1 MIRILLRVLVFLS
14 LAFWLLLVVAPM
26 VWLAYSSLKSNEA
39 IFAHPWA
46 PPTSM
51 PAVNVGNY
59 ARVWTASH
67 VGAYFLN
74 SLVTVSGAM
83 LGTLLLSAMAAYGLA
98 RLNVRGRRIIYYAFI
113 TGMIVPTALTL
124 APLFELLRGLS
135 LLNSLTGLA
144 LVYVAFSIPFSVLIL
159 HGFFASL
166 PEEVREAAIV
176 DGASEWQTFWHVFL
190 PMARPG
196 LVTVTI
202 FNFLGMW
209 NEYLL
214 ALVILVDPDK
224 QTLQLGI
231 ANMVVAL
238 NYRSDWAGLFA
249 TMVLAMLPVLIV
261 YAVLRKRLVE
271 GMIMGAVKG

>member
-1 MIRILLRVLVFLS
+1 
-14 LAFWLLLVVAPM
+14 
-26 VWLAYSSLKSNEA
+26 
-39 IFAHPWA
+39 
-46 PPTSM
+46 
-51 PAVNVGNY
+51 
-59 ARVWTASH
+59 
-67 VGAYFLN
+67 
-74 SLVTVSGAM
+74 
-83 LGTLLLSAMAAYGLA
+83 
-98 RLNVRGRRIIYYAFI
+98 VRGARAVYFAFI
-113 TGMIVPTALTL
+113 AGMIVPTALTL

-144 LVYVAFSIPFSVLIL
+144 LVYVAFSIPFSVLML

-176 DGASEWQTFWHVFL
+176 DGAGEWQTFWHVFL

-196 LVTVTI
+196 LVTVAI

-214 ALVILVDPDK
+214 ALVILVEPQK
-224 QTLQLGI
+224 QTMQLGI

-238 NYRSDWAGLFA
+238 NYRSDWATLLA
-249 TMVLAMLPVLIV
+249 TMVLAMLPVLAI
-261 YAVLRKRLVE
+261 YAVLHKRVVE